1 MFLIKIFRMKP
12 HNSLWQQ
19 HIFRNACRALQ
30 HEDLCQYESR
40 SRPQCPQDMS
50 GAGKLSWFISCSAA
64 LQLKWLQ
71 TDFPPMRT
79 FAFLLFLT
87 PTFRSCE
94 VSRFPFKSLERSWS
108 TESTG
113 LQGFLPSFPI
123 WVKREES
130 IFVATAIW
138 ICLLCF
144 LAFQVSRSELLLTI
158 WGMKTVIMWKALLSK
173 PT

>member
-12 HNSLWQQ
+12 HNSPWQQ
-19 HIFRNACRALQ
+19 HTFRNTLRALQ

-40 SRPQCPQDMS
+40 SGPRCPQDMS
-50 GAGKLSWFISCSAA
+50 GAGELSWFISCSAA

-79 FAFLLFLT
+79 FAFLLFLI

-108 TESTG
+108 TGSTG

-123 WVKREES
+123 WVKWGEI

-138 ICLLCF
+138 ICPLCF
-144 LAFQVSRSELLLTI
+144 FSHFKSAEVNCFSQFGE
-158 WGMKTVIMWKALLSK
+158 WKQ
-173 PT
+173 